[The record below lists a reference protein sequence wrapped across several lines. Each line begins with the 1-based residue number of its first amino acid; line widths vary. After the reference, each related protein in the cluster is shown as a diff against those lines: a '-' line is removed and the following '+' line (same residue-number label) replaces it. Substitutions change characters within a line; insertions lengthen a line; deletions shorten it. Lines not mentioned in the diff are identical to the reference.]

1 MTLLHQIFNT
11 ETNAF
16 ELRPISVSGSMPV
29 LSNNSGET
37 ISLGDLVTMS
47 QVTANSILRASSASL
62 TLCEG
67 IVGVAAGNI
76 LDGNSGEIL
85 SSGAIK
91 VNADSP
97 LLIGKRVYASVA
109 GRVTSVA
116 PTSGVVYLV
125 GIASDVDRIIF
136 QPHLEAVL

>member
-1 MTLLHQIFNT
+1 
-11 ETNAF
+11 
-16 ELRPISVSGSMPV
+16 
-29 LSNNSGET
+29 
-37 ISLGDLVTMS
+37 MS